1 MKTNIDNVLKN
12 ISMYLTVK
20 YNMSTIDCEYTLI
33 MVVEKK
39 PF

>member
-20 YNMSTIDCEYTLI
+20 YISTIGFEYTVI
-33 MVVEKK
+33 IVVKKK
-39 PF
+39 PL